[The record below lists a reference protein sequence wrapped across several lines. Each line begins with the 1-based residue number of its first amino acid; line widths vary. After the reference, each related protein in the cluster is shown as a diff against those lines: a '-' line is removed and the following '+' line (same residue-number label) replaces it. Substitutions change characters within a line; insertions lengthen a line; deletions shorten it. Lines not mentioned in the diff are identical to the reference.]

1 MKEFFLQFQD
11 PNTQWVLFGTL
22 LLGLSS
28 GVLGSF
34 ALLRKQSLIGD
45 AMAHAALPGV
55 CIAFLLYGSK
65 SLFWFIIGAAISGF
79 ISTWLIHIIV
89 KKSRIKEDSAIGI
102 VLSVFFG
109 FGIVLLTYIQNESTG
124 NKSGLDDFIFGQAAS
139 LVKSDV
145 ILISTIS
152 VVLLLLTT
160 LFYKEFKI
168 ITFDPSF
175 AKGIGLPVKWFDSIL
190 IIMIVLAVVIG
201 LQTVG
206 VILMAAMLITPAIA
220 ARYWTDR
227 LSFMIILAGL
237 IGAFSGGVGT
247 LISTTTKGLPTGPL
261 IIVAATSIFI
271 LSLIFGP
278 KKGLLQAFIK
288 HLKLRKKTALNQFLL
303 SLYDLNE
310 QSLHSKL
317 FSEIEV
323 FEKRKISKSLQQYVI
338 KELSNKGLISVEDGQ
353 VSLTDKGLEA
363 AYELVLN
370 HRLYETYLMHELE
383 FQEVMSHK
391 EFSISLLTEKEKQK
405 LYQLLELHGRKPV
418 LVPNSLRAHKK
429 KVFIHEL

>member
-1 MKEFFLQFQD
+1 MNELLLQFQD

-45 AMAHAALPGV
+45 SMAHAALPGV
-55 CIAFLLYGSK
+55 CIAFLLYGGK
-65 SLFWFIIGAAISGF
+65 SLFWFILGAAIAGF

-139 LVKSDV
+139 LIKSDV

-152 VVLLLLTT
+152 VVLLFLTT
-160 LFYKEFKI
+160 LFYKEFKL

-190 IIMIVLAVVIG
+190 MIMIVLAVVIG

-206 VILMAAMLITPAIA
+206 VVLMAAMLITPAIA
-220 ARYWTDR
+220 ARYWTNR
-227 LSFMIILAGL
+227 LSFMIIIAGF
-237 IGAFSGGVGT
+237 IGAFSGVIGT

-261 IIVAATSIFI
+261 IIVTATSIFI
-271 LSLIFGP
+271 FSLIFGP

-288 HLKLRKKTALNQFLL
+288 HMKLRKKTALNQFLL
-303 SLYDLNE
+303 SLYDLSE
-310 QSLHSKL
+310 QSRHKAT
-317 FSEIEV
+317 FTEIEV
-323 FEKRKISKSLQQYVI
+323 FEKRKIAKSLQQYVI
-338 KELSNKGLISVEDGQ
+338 KELLNRGYIQSEEGLI
-353 VSLTDKGLEA
+353 SLTDKGLEA
-363 AYELVLN
+363 AYNLVLN
-370 HRLYETYLMHELE
+370 QRLYETYLMHELE
-383 FQEVMSHK
+383 FQGAISHN
-391 EFSISLLTEKEKQK
+391 EFSFNLLTDREKQK
-405 LYQLLELHGRKPV
+405 LYELMELHERKPL
-418 LVPNSLRAHKK
+418 LVPNSLRTNKK
-429 KVFIHEL
+429 KVLIHEL